1 MRADADAGVRA
12 EQDVAYDADGVTS
25 DVRQSHAGIMS
36 ERVAGADLERGAEG
50 AAEPH
55 AAAGA
60 VAFARAAGV
69 ACASE
74 RANSHT
80 IEDTEQQPRIAGD
93 SGAGISTIEAA
104 DDGGQLRELAV
115 HE

>member
-1 MRADADAGVRA
+1 MRADADAGARA
-12 EQDVAYDADGVTS
+12 EQDAACDADGVTS

-36 ERVAGADLERGAEG
+36 ERVAGAEAERGAEG
-50 AAEPH
+50 AAEPD

-60 VAFARAAGV
+60 VAVARAAGV
-69 ACASE
+69 TCASE
-74 RANSHT
+74 RAIIHT
-80 IEDTEQQPRIAGD
+80 IDDTQQQPRIAAD
-93 SGAGISTIEAA
+93 SSAGISTIEAA